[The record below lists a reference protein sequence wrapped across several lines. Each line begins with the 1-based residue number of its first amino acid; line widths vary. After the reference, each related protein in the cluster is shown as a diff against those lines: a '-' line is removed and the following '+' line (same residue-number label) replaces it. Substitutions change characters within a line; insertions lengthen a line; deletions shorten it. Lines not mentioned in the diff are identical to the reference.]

1 MTRFR
6 MALLSATPLVVLAVV
21 FTNEQH
27 GLVWTGFLPGPDGT
41 NSLIY
46 LHGPIFLA
54 NVIYFYS
61 LALAATLVLVRS
73 ALTAGALMRRQAA
86 MVLLASAIPVVGA
99 GMYALDLN
107 PLPGLDLSTLSLSAA
122 GVVLVI
128 AILRLGMLDLV
139 PVARDTLVERMVD
152 GLLVAD
158 HRPGWWMP
166 TPPPANCWRRP
177 CSRSAPMSR
186 ACSRA
191 GPRWSPVSTSPPT
204 RNSSLCSIRPL
215 GPTWTSGSRP
225 SSTTRAGSPATS
237 WSFATSAGARRSRL
251 PCRRPTRSCAFT
263 SARSSRCT
271 GSSENGPSGTRL
283 TGLFN
288 RRYLDECLPA
298 EFAEAR
304 EPGLPVGVVVMD
316 LDQFKSFN
324 DQLGH
329 DAGDVMLRAAG
340 HLLQANIRGGD
351 TACRYG
357 GEEFVVV
364 LPGAP
369 LEVTQRRADQWR
381 QALEKLRVPYG
392 DRELVCTLSAGV
404 AAFPTHGATPA
415 DVLKAADQAL
425 YAAKAAGR
433 NRVVVAGEA
442 SGPDA
447 QAALPVD
454 GAEPAGG

>member
-1 MTRFR
+1 
-6 MALLSATPLVVLAVV
+6 MAFWWPT
-21 FTNEQH
+21 
-27 GLVWTGFLPGPDGT
+27 TG
-41 NSLIY
+41 
-46 LHGPIFLA
+46 
-54 NVIYFYS
+54 
-61 LALAATLVLVRS
+61 
-73 ALTAGALMRRQAA
+73 
-86 MVLLASAIPVVGA
+86 
-99 GMYALDLN
+99 
-107 PLPGLDLSTLSLSAA
+107 
-122 GVVLVI
+122 
-128 AILRLGMLDLV
+128 
-139 PVARDTLVERMVD
+139 
-152 GLLVAD
+152 
-158 HRPGWWMP
+158 PGWWMP
-166 TPPPANCWRRP
+166 TPPPARLLAPAVLEIGADVTGLLSRWPEVEPGLHLTTETQFELVLDQAARTYVDLRISPIVNNKGRLTGHILVFRDISRRKAVEAALQEANEELRFHVRKVE
-177 CSRSAPMSR
+177 SLHGQLRER
-186 ACSRA
+186 AERDA
-191 GPRWSPVSTSPPT
+191 
-204 RNSSLCSIRPL
+204 
-215 GPTWTSGSRP
+215 
-225 SSTTRAGSPATS
+225 
-237 WSFATSAGARRSRL
+237 
-251 PCRRPTRSCAFT
+251 
-263 SARSSRCT
+263 
-271 GSSENGPSGTRL
+271 L

-298 EFAEAR
+298 EFAEAG
-304 EPGLPVGVVVMD
+304 EPGQPVGVVVMD

-369 LEVTQRRADQWR
+369 LEVTRRRADQWR

-442 SGPDA
+442 SSPDA
-447 QAALPVD
+447 QPALPVD
-454 GAEPAGG
+454 GA